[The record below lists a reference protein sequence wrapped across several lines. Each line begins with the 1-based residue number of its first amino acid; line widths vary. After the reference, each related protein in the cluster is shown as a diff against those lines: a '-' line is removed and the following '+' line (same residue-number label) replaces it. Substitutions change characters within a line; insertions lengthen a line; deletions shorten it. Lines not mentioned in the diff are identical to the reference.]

1 MGEYII
7 LVGAM
12 IVVGVLIGWLGD
24 KIFKG
29 ERPKGLQGD
38 ILAATLTTVIV
49 GLLDW
54 VVIPMIIDGDAIL
67 YLGVIFEPALGAL
80 LVLWI
85 MRRASQ
91 V

>member
-1 MGEYII
+1 MEDYLI

-12 IVVGVLIGWLGD
+12 IVVGVVIGWLAD

-29 ERPKGLQGD
+29 ERPKGVQGD
-38 ILAATLTTVIV
+38 MIAATLTTVIV

-54 VVIPMIIDGDAIL
+54 VVIPMIIKGDTIRL
-67 YLGVIFEPALGAL
+67 LGVIFEPALGAL
-80 LVLWI
+80 LVLWL

>member
-1 MGEYII
+1 MEEYIFLVLAMI
-7 LVGAM
+7 LVG
-12 IVVGVLIGWLGD
+12 IVIGWLGD

-29 ERPKGLQGD
+29 ERPKGIQGD

-54 VVIPMIIDGDAIL
+54 IVIPMIIEGDTIRL
-67 YLGVIFEPALGAL
+67 LGVIFEPALGAL

>member
-1 MGEYII
+1 MQEYIF

-12 IVVGVLIGWLGD
+12 IAVGVIVGWLGD

-29 ERPKGLQGD
+29 ERPKGVQGD

-54 VVIPMIIDGDAIL
+54 IVIPMIMKGDMIRL
-67 YLGVIFEPALGAL
+67 LGVIFEPALGAL

>member
-1 MGEYII
+1 MQEYII
-7 LVGAM
+7 LVVAM
-12 IVVGVLIGWLGD
+12 IAVGIVIGWFGD

-38 ILAATLTTVIV
+38 ILAATLTTIIV

-54 VVIPMIIDGDAIL
+54 IVIPMIIEGDTIRL
-67 YLGVIFEPALGAL
+67 LGVIFEPALGAL
-80 LVLWI
+80 VVLWI

>member
-1 MGEYII
+1 MEEYII

-54 VVIPMIIDGDAIL
+54 VVIPMMIEGDTIRL
-67 YLGVIFEPALGAL
+67 LGVIFEPALGAL

>member
-1 MGEYII
+1 MQEYIF

-12 IVVGVLIGWLGD
+12 IAVGVIVGWLGD

-29 ERPKGLQGD
+29 ERPKGVQGD

-54 VVIPMIIDGDAIL
+54 IVIPMIMKGDTIRL
-67 YLGVIFEPALGAL
+67 LGVIFEPALGAL

-85 MRRASQ
+85 MRRANQ

>member
-1 MGEYII
+1 MQEYIV
-7 LVGAM
+7 LVIAM
-12 IVVGVLIGWLGD
+12 IAVGVMIGWLGD

-29 ERPKGLQGD
+29 ERPKGVQGD

-54 VVIPMIIDGDAIL
+54 IVIPMIMKGDTIRL
-67 YLGVIFEPALGAL
+67 LGVIFEPALGAL

-85 MRRASQ
+85 MRRANQ